1 MTIPAISPQ
10 TFLGDNF
17 PGLGATTGTSGGL
30 FGSFMSDFLGT
41 LTQAVGQG
49 ETEIG
54 TNADPLLAL
63 LGLDEGQSLADLPPE
78 LLDEEGEPDLNMIAK
93 ALFGDNLPEGDIQ
106 AISVTVIQV
115 VTVVY
120 SELNTLQSAGIP
132 LDDLGSVDAL
142 AAAYM
147 NQGYTEEEAFAKAES
162 LVAIMNMLDAQ
173 IKRMKE
179 MLAALTDEN
188 PLAGYIN
195 AAGMGTQQDM
205 PFGFGHAQVSFAAFK
220 SVSVTTTSYT
230 DLSTRILNGA
240 PLTGDVNP
248 NRLLAEGISVA
259 ALAQSASADA
269 DFEVLAGQ
277 IAAQDGEVALN
288 DEQLAQL
295 VKSAERIL
303 EAVVKADKPAALQQ
317 AVAAAVAGQ
326 QAAKTQTPRTD
337 AAIAATEAPVDAD
350 GNPVTLAGVD
360 AALEAEAPQPGYR
373 QDERAAPQR
382 QGAAEGNIDFRADTA
397 PRAPSLDAQ
406 TTPVD
411 SANATPVYKVETS
424 PTGGMQIV
432 NAATGEVVNI
442 NNQPAA
448 DAARA
453 TPFDSRMADLIAQ
466 ARVVE
471 QMRVHVRTVAN
482 HGGGRIDVAIN
493 PPELGRV
500 EVNLRIKEGKVSGT
514 ITVQRPEVM
523 EHLARELKVLEQ
535 GLADA
540 GLTLNTEGLTF
551 QLQEQGAHDKQ
562 DSGNRQASAGGDF
575 SGSGSGDQDAAD
587 NAAWINPDRLVD
599 VNV

>member
-17 PGLGATTGTSGGL
+17 PGVGATTGTSGGL

-49 ETEIG
+49 DADIG

-63 LGLDEGQSLADLPPE
+63 LGLDEGQTLADLPPE
-78 LLDEEGEPDLNMIAK
+78 LLDEQGQPDLNMIAK
-93 ALFGDNLPEGDIQ
+93 ELFGDNVPEGDIQ

-120 SELNTLQSAGIP
+120 GELNALQSAGIP

-142 AAAYM
+142 AAAYI

-162 LVAIMNMLDAQ
+162 LVAIMKMLDAQ

-179 MLAALTDEN
+179 MLAALSDEN

-195 AAGMGTQQDM
+195 AAGMGAQQDM
-205 PFGFGHAQVSFAAFK
+205 PFGFGNAQVSFAAFK

-230 DLSTRILNGA
+230 DLSARILNGA

-259 ALAQSASADA
+259 ALAQSAGADA

-277 IAAQDGEVALN
+277 MAAQGGEVALS

-303 EAVVKADKPAALQQ
+303 DAVLD
-317 AVAAAVAGQ
+317 
-326 QAAKTQTPRTD
+326 
-337 AAIAATEAPVDAD
+337 
-350 GNPVTLAGVD
+350 
-360 AALEAEAPQPGYR
+360 AEAPQPGYR

-382 QGAAEGNIDFRADTA
+382 QAVADGGLDLRADTA

-411 SANATPVYKVETS
+411 STNATPVYKVETS

-432 NAATGEVVNI
+432 NAATGEVVTI
-442 NNQPAA
+442 NTQPAA

-453 TPFDSRMADLIAQ
+453 TPFDSRMADLVAQ

-540 GLTLNTEGLTF
+540 GLTLSAEGLTF
-551 QLQEQGAHDKQ
+551 QLQEQDAHDKQ
-562 DSGNRQASAGGDF
+562 EGGNRQASAGGDF
-575 SGSGSGDQDAAD
+575 SGSGSGDQNAAD
-587 NAAWINPDRLVD
+587 TAAWINPDRLVD

>member
-1 MTIPAISPQ
+1 M
-10 TFLGDNF
+10 
-17 PGLGATTGTSGGL
+17 
-30 FGSFMSDFLGT
+30 
-41 LTQAVGQG
+41 
-49 ETEIG
+49 
-54 TNADPLLAL
+54 
-63 LGLDEGQSLADLPPE
+63 
-78 LLDEEGEPDLNMIAK
+78 K
-93 ALFGDNLPEGDIQ
+93 
-106 AISVTVIQV
+106 
-115 VTVVY
+115 
-120 SELNTLQSAGIP
+120 
-132 LDDLGSVDAL
+132 
-142 AAAYM
+142 
-147 NQGYTEEEAFAKAES
+147 
-162 LVAIMNMLDAQ
+162 MLDAQ

-179 MLAALTDEN
+179 MLAALSDEN

-195 AAGMGTQQDM
+195 AAGMGAQQDM
-205 PFGFGHAQVSFAAFK
+205 PFGFGNAQVSFAAFK

-230 DLSTRILNGA
+230 DLSARILNGA

-259 ALAQSASADA
+259 ALAQSAGADA

-277 IAAQDGEVALN
+277 IAAQGGEVALS

-326 QAAKTQTPRTD
+326 QAAKPRTD
-337 AAIAATEAPVDAD
+337 AALAATETPVDAE
-350 GNPVTLAGVD
+350 GNPVTLTGVD
-360 AALEAEAPQPGYR
+360 AVLDAEAPQPSYR

-382 QGAAEGNIDFRADTA
+382 QTVADGGLDLRADTA

-411 SANATPVYKVETS
+411 STNATPVYKVETS

-432 NAATGEVVNI
+432 NAATGEVVTI
-442 NNQPAA
+442 NTQPAA

-453 TPFDSRMADLIAQ
+453 TPFDSRMADLVAQ

-540 GLTLNTEGLTF
+540 GLTLSAEGLTF

-562 DSGNRQASAGGDF
+562 EGGNRQASAGGDF
-575 SGSGSGDQDAAD
+575 SGSGSGDQNAAD
-587 NAAWINPDRLVD
+587 TAAWINPDRLVD